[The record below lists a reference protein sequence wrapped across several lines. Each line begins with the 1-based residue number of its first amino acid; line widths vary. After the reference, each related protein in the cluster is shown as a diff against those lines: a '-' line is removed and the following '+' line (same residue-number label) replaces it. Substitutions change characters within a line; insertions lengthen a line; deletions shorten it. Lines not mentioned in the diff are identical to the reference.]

1 MRFPRRWY
9 PVVVAWNTVGFTTA
23 KVYINPRNRAA
34 KLCRCAGDVARY
46 IENALII
53 VLWQTVCF
61 CPCFSCVF
69 GTGFQ
74 GEKNRSEIF

>member
-34 KLCRCAGDVARY
+34 KLCGVRK
-46 IENALII
+46 
-53 VLWQTVCF
+53 VLQ
-61 CPCFSCVF
+61 
-69 GTGFQ
+69 GTL
-74 GEKNRSEIF
+74 KMPL